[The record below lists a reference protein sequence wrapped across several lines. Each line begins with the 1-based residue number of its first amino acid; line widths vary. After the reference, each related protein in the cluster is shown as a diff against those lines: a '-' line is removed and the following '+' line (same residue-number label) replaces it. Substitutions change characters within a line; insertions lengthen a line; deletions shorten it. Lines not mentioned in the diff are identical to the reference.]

1 MSPRHH
7 VKETLT
13 YWKFYFPINPR
24 VCLLVGWSVG
34 LSVCHNFPD
43 AKLHFHAPDKE
54 LVNMYPLCITSRRR
68 QPNITPF
75 YNLLTILV
83 ARSSSYPLIIHP
95 AKTASKSSNMLNIL
109 APPSPPPS
117 SPSELPN
124 PWGGREEEVL
134 GSSTPLRIREGDDGV
149 RSVKTKPPQRTEEV

>member
-24 VCLLVGWSVG
+24 VCLLVGWSVVC

-109 APPSPPPS
+109 APPSHPPP
-117 SPSELPN
+117 PPLNYPTHGV
-124 PWGGREEEVL
+124 GGRRRFWGVVL
-134 GSSTPLRIREGDDGV
+134 R
-149 RSVKTKPPQRTEEV
+149 